1 MEQNI
6 RKNVENII
14 FDGDVKKLNYV
25 KLNGIQWGCVQQQQ
39 RKIEHLETSVYELQ
53 EAMKKIIKTKPKA
66 KTKSKPKMYTMG
78 NKPGSVDNGCIEKM
92 RKKYLKKNVLV
103 G

>member
-1 MEQNI
+1 VEQNI

-53 EAMKKIIKTKPKA
+53 EAMKK
-66 KTKSKPKMYTMG
+66 
-78 NKPGSVDNGCIEKM
+78 
-92 RKKYLKKNVLV
+92 
-103 G
+103 